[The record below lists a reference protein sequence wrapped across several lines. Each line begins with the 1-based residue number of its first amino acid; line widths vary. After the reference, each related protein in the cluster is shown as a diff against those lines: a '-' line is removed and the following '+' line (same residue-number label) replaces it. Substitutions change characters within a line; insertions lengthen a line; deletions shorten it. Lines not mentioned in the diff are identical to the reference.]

1 MWSLQGLFVRDTL
14 VQSFEIE
21 SEDET
26 RGWVRRKMGWK
37 EAFQTGLVLGVAGFV
52 FTFILHLYYIAL
64 NPDLILRGFKVAF
77 ASSIFLTFFGGLCFK
92 LIGRKVWEGHQGL
105 DPLEVLSNVLP
116 PIEQKASNLLWSP
129 VRTWKI
135 STHVRNEGIGTT
147 VDLHDLDVKT
157 GKAVVEVLIAVRNKI
172 GRIRLVT
179 GRGKHSVKGAKMRP
193 AILEMLRQRQTEHNW
208 NMQIGQGTVTLRPR
222 KNKLSNSMMFF
233 KFLVFS
239 IPLCIGGYFGFS
251 AIGSGDEISQVVG
264 FVSGAFL
271 AAILASYND

>member
-1 MWSLQGLFVRDTL
+1 MYYQQGHHVSDAST
-14 VQSFEIE
+14 QSIE
-21 SEDET
+21 FDSNNEVS
-26 RGWVRRKMGWK
+26 GWVRRKMGWK

-64 NPDLILRGFKVAF
+64 NPDLILRGFQVAF
-77 ASSIFLTFFGGLCFK
+77 ASSIFLTFFGSLCFK
-92 LIGRKVWEGHQGL
+92 LVGRKVWEGHQGL
-105 DPLEVLSNVLP
+105 DPLEVLRTVLS
-116 PIEQKASNLLWSP
+116 PIEQKATDFLWSP
-129 VRTWKI
+129 VRTWKLN
-135 STHVRNEGIGTT
+135 THVRSEGIGTT

-157 GKAVVEVLIAVRNKI
+157 GKAVVEVLIAVRHKV
-172 GRIRLVT
+172 GRVRLVT
-179 GRGKHSVKGAKMRP
+179 GRGKNSANGAKMRP
-193 AILEMLRQRQTEHNW
+193 AILEMLSQRQNDHNW

-222 KNKLSNSMMFF
+222 KNQLSTSMMFF
-233 KFLVFS
+233 KFLIFS